1 VIRENKS
8 VILKIFFIVLNL
20 PYYIYKKLS
29 RNKNKFSISS
39 RIIKIST
46 ISVSIGILVTLISFS
61 VGKGLQKEIKDKIFS
76 IQSDIIISSYE
87 NIETGISLNPIE
99 RLKIL
104 NSIKNENLVY
114 SNLFYSVDKPS
125 LLLSNQDFESIVF
138 RGIDKNYDINKF
150 NELFIKEGKVLSQIN
165 KNEILISSSLAQR
178 NDINL
183 NQEIRIFFNKDFN
196 QNIPDVRSFKVIG
209 FFRTEFSEFDNNIIL
224 GNIEDILDIYGWDAN
239 QAGYLNITVENK
251 DDIISYQ
258 ETLNSSSYFIDNDLK
273 ASSVL
278 SKNENIFNWISI
290 FDFNI
295 IIIVSVMIIVAIV
308 NIIIALMV
316 LIFERNKMIGL
327 LKSMGANN
335 NLVRKIFLYKG
346 VEIIIKGLFY
356 GNIIFFTIVFIQ
368 KEFSIIKLN
377 PEDYYVD
384 ILPFYMD
391 SLFIVILNSLFIFT
405 SIIVLWLTFSIIAR
419 ISPSK
424 IINSKS

>member
-1 VIRENKS
+1 M
-8 VILKIFFIVLNL
+8 NL

-224 GNIEDILDIYGWDAN
+224 GNIEDILDIYGWDTN

-391 SLFIVILNSLFIFT
+391 SLFIFGLNSLFVFT

>member
-1 VIRENKS
+1 M
-8 VILKIFFIVLNL
+8 NL

-99 RLKIL
+99 RSKIL

-138 RGIDKNYDINKF
+138 RGIDENYDINKF

-251 DDIISYQ
+251 DEIISYQ

-346 VEIIIKGLFY
+346 AEIIIKGLFY

-391 SLFIVILNSLFIFT
+391 SLFIFSLNSLFVFT

>member
-1 VIRENKS
+1 M
-8 VILKIFFIVLNL
+8 NL

-46 ISVSIGILVTLISFS
+46 ISVSVGILVTLISFS
-61 VGKGLQKEIKDKIFS
+61 IGKGLQREIKDKMFS
-76 IQSDIIISSYE
+76 IQSDIVISSYE
-87 NIETGISLNPIE
+87 NIETGISLTPINKSD
-99 RLKIL
+99 LL
-104 NSIKNENLVY
+104 NSILNENLVY

-125 LLLSNQDFESIVF
+125 LLLSNQDFESLVF
-138 RGIDKNYDINKF
+138 RGLDKNYDINKF
-150 NELFIKEGKVLSQIN
+150 NELFINEGKVLNQIN

-183 NQEIRIFFNKDFN
+183 NQKIRIFFNKNFSQQTPN
-196 QNIPDVRSFKVIG
+196 FKSFKVIG
-209 FFRTEFSEFDNNIIL
+209 FFKTEFPEFDNNIIL
-224 GNIEDILDIYGWDAN
+224 GNIEDIKDIYSWGIN
-239 QAGYLNITVENK
+239 ETGNLNINIDNK

-258 ETLNSSSYFIDNDLK
+258 KTLNSSNYLIDNDLR

-295 IIIVSVMIIVAIV
+295 IIIVSVMIVVAIV

-316 LIFERNKMIGL
+316 LIFERNKMIGI

-335 NLVRKIFLYKG
+335 NLIRKIFLYKG
-346 VEIIIKGLFY
+346 AEIIIKGLLF
-356 GNIIFFTIVFIQ
+356 GNIIFFIIVFIQ
-368 KEFSIIKLN
+368 KKFNIIKLN
-377 PEDYYVD
+377 SEDYYVD
-384 ILPFYMD
+384 TLPFYLD
-391 SLFIVILNSLFIFT
+391 SFYIIGLNALFICVSIF
-405 SIIVLWLTFSIIAR
+405 VLWFTFSIISK

-424 IINSKS
+424 IINSK

>member
-1 VIRENKS
+1 MIRKNKS

-61 VGKGLQKEIKDKIFS
+61 TGKGLQREIKDKMFS
-76 IQSDIIISSYE
+76 IQSDIVISSYE
-87 NIETGISLNPIE
+87 NIETGISLAPIE
-99 RLKIL
+99 KSSLF
-104 NSIKNENLVY
+104 NSVQNENLVY

-125 LLLSNQDFESIVF
+125 LLLSNQDFESIIF

-150 NELFIKEGKVLSQIN
+150 NKLFVNEGKVLNQIN

-178 NDINL
+178 NEINL
-183 NQEIRIFFNKDFN
+183 NQEIKIFFNNDFSEAISN
-196 QNIPDVRSFKVIG
+196 FRSFKVIG
-209 FFRTEFSEFDNNIIL
+209 FFETDFPQFDNNIIL
-224 GNIEDILDIYGWDAN
+224 GNIEDIREIYSWNINETGA
-239 QAGYLNITVENK
+239 LNLIIENK
-251 DDIISYQ
+251 DDIIPYQ
-258 ETLNSSSYFIDNDLK
+258 NILNSSNYLIDNDLR

-295 IIIVSVMIIVAIV
+295 IIIVSVMIVVAIV

-327 LKSMGANN
+327 LKSIGANN
-335 NLVRKIFLYKG
+335 ILVRKIFLYKG
-346 VEIIIKGLFY
+346 AEIIIKGLLY
-356 GNIIFFTIVFIQ
+356 GNIIFFSIAFIQ
-368 KEFSIIKLN
+368 KKFNIIKLN
-377 PEDYYVD
+377 SKDYYVEA
-384 ILPFYMD
+384 LPFYID
-391 SLFIVILNSLFIFT
+391 PIYIISLNFLFITISIF
-405 SIIVLWLTFSIIAR
+405 VLWFTFSIISK

-424 IINSKS
+424 IINTK

>member
-1 VIRENKS
+1 
-8 VILKIFFIVLNL
+8 LNL

-46 ISVSIGILVTLISFS
+46 ISVSVGILVTLISFS
-61 VGKGLQKEIKDKIFS
+61 IGKGLQREIKDKMFS
-76 IQSDIIISSYE
+76 IQSDIVISSYE
-87 NIETGISLNPIE
+87 NIETGISLTPINKSD
-99 RLKIL
+99 LL
-104 NSIKNENLVY
+104 NSILNENLVY

-125 LLLSNQDFESIVF
+125 LLLSNQDFESLVF
-138 RGIDKNYDINKF
+138 RGLDKNYDINKF
-150 NELFIKEGKVLSQIN
+150 NELFINEGKVLNQIN

-183 NQEIRIFFNKDFN
+183 NQKIRIFFNKNFSQLTPN
-196 QNIPDVRSFKVIG
+196 FKSFKVIG
-209 FFRTEFSEFDNNIIL
+209 FFKTEFPEFDNNIIL
-224 GNIEDILDIYGWDAN
+224 GNIEDIKDIYSWGIN
-239 QAGYLNITVENK
+239 ETGNLNINIDNK

-258 ETLNSSSYFIDNDLK
+258 KTLNSSNYLIDNDLR

-295 IIIVSVMIIVAIV
+295 IIIVSVMIVVAIV

-316 LIFERNKMIGL
+316 LIFERNKMIGI

-335 NLVRKIFLYKG
+335 NLIRKIFLYKG
-346 VEIIIKGLFY
+346 AEIIIKGLLF
-356 GNIIFFTIVFIQ
+356 GNIIFFIIVFIQ
-368 KEFSIIKLN
+368 KKFNIIKLN
-377 PEDYYVD
+377 SEDYYVD
-384 ILPFYMD
+384 TLPFYLD
-391 SLFIVILNSLFIFT
+391 SFYIIGLNALFICVSIF
-405 SIIVLWLTFSIIAR
+405 VLWFTFSIISK

-424 IINSKS
+424 IINSK

>member
-1 VIRENKS
+1 
-8 VILKIFFIVLNL
+8 LNL

-46 ISVSIGILVTLISFS
+46 ISVSVGILVTLISFS
-61 VGKGLQKEIKDKIFS
+61 IGKGLQREIKDKMFS
-76 IQSDIIISSYE
+76 IQSDIVISSYE
-87 NIETGISLNPIE
+87 NIETGISLTPINKSD
-99 RLKIL
+99 LL
-104 NSIKNENLVY
+104 NSILNENLVY

-125 LLLSNQDFESIVF
+125 LLLSNQDFESLVF
-138 RGIDKNYDINKF
+138 RGLDKNYDINKF
-150 NELFIKEGKVLSQIN
+150 NELFINEGKVLNQIN

-183 NQEIRIFFNKDFN
+183 NQKIRIFFNKNFSQQTPN
-196 QNIPDVRSFKVIG
+196 FKSFKVIG
-209 FFRTEFSEFDNNIIL
+209 FFKTEFPEFDNNIIL
-224 GNIEDILDIYGWDAN
+224 GNIEDIKDIYSWGIN
-239 QAGYLNITVENK
+239 ETGNLNINIDNK

-258 ETLNSSSYFIDNDLK
+258 KTLNSSNYLIDNDLR

-295 IIIVSVMIIVAIV
+295 IIIVSVMIVVAIV

-316 LIFERNKMIGL
+316 LIFERNKMIGI

-335 NLVRKIFLYKG
+335 NLIRKIFLYKG
-346 VEIIIKGLFY
+346 AEIIIKGLLF
-356 GNIIFFTIVFIQ
+356 GNIIFFIIVFIQ
-368 KEFSIIKLN
+368 KKFNIIKLN
-377 PEDYYVD
+377 SEDYYVD
-384 ILPFYMD
+384 TLPFYLD
-391 SLFIVILNSLFIFT
+391 SFYIIGLNALFICVSIF
-405 SIIVLWLTFSIIAR
+405 VLWFTFSIISK

-424 IINSKS
+424 IINTK